1 MGACLSALGTL
12 VGRGAVDLGDLKRS
26 PEAQALE
33 CPLLPSD
40 ISCPRPY
47 SPLYLRCCRMGMMVS
62 RGMLWARKS
71 CQAQYC
77 SKVSQS
83 KLWTE

>member
-1 MGACLSALGTL
+1 
-12 VGRGAVDLGDLKRS
+12 
-26 PEAQALE
+26 
-33 CPLLPSD
+33 
-40 ISCPRPY
+40 
-47 SPLYLRCCRMGMMVS
+47 MVS

-83 KLWTE
+83 RLWTEETEKRYPHSYSQSPSLSLSLSHTHTDTHTDTDTHTHTHTHKKTGLIH

>member
-1 MGACLSALGTL
+1 
-12 VGRGAVDLGDLKRS
+12 
-26 PEAQALE
+26 
-33 CPLLPSD
+33 
-40 ISCPRPY
+40 
-47 SPLYLRCCRMGMMVS
+47 MGMMVS

-83 KLWTE
+83 RLWTERDSEETVFKIFFYFLFFYFRDRK

>member
-1 MGACLSALGTL
+1 
-12 VGRGAVDLGDLKRS
+12 
-26 PEAQALE
+26 
-33 CPLLPSD
+33 
-40 ISCPRPY
+40 
-47 SPLYLRCCRMGMMVS
+47 MGMMVS

>member
-1 MGACLSALGTL
+1 MG
-12 VGRGAVDLGDLKRS
+12 
-26 PEAQALE
+26 
-33 CPLLPSD
+33 
-40 ISCPRPY
+40 I
-47 SPLYLRCCRMGMMVS
+47 MVS

-83 KLWTE
+83 RLWTAGDRERGGAFSLSLAHTRG

>member
-12 VGRGAVDLGDLKRS
+12 VGRGAVDLGDLKSS

-40 ISCPRPY
+40 IPAHDPTHPY
-47 SPLYLRCCRMGMMVS
+47 
-62 RGMLWARKS
+62 
-71 CQAQYC
+71 
-77 SKVSQS
+77 
-83 KLWTE
+83 T

>member
-1 MGACLSALGTL
+1 MGLLTQEPRGPALPQ
-12 VGRGAVDLGDLKRS
+12 RAWDCPS
-26 PEAQALE
+26 PSSPCSQ
-33 CPLLPSD
+33 
-40 ISCPRPY
+40 PY
-47 SPLYLRCCRMGMMVS
+47 SPLYLRCCRMGIMVS

-83 KLWTE
+83 RLWTAGDREGQACSLTGVC